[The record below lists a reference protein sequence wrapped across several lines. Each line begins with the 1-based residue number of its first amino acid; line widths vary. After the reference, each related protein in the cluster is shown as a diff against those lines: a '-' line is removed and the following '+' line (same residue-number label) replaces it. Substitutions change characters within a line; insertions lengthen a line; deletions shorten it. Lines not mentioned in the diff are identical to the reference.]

1 MFLLNDEV
9 QHFSFKSDHFWSF
22 FQWDKQMHGVLWIY
36 AFTLAFV
43 APNCWEWFFFSR
55 RVLVMCHHY
64 CKSLSGT
71 KSYLIYIRPG
81 AQSQALAIFS
91 IVCFFCFF
99 LSFLLFFAFF
109 ILFLFW
115 LLLNFSTPLQSR
127 FFFNNFKRFSQWLP
141 WLFYLL
147 IADKMRN
154 SQDSRNF

>member
-9 QHFSFKSDHFWSF
+9 QQFSLKSDHFWSF
-22 FQWDKQMHGVLWIY
+22 FQWDEQMHGVLWIY

-43 APNCWEWFFFSR
+43 APNCWKWFFS
-55 RVLVMCHHY
+55 LP
-64 CKSLSGT
+64 KSPCDVSPLLQ
-71 KSYLIYIRPG
+71 KFVRNKI
-81 AQSQALAIFS
+81 IFNLHKTWS
-91 IVCFFCFF
+91 TITSFGYFFNCFF
-99 LSFLLFFAFF
+99 LLFLPFFAFF
-109 ILFLFW
+109 ILYLFW
-115 LLLNFSTPLQSR
+115 LLLNFSTLQSR